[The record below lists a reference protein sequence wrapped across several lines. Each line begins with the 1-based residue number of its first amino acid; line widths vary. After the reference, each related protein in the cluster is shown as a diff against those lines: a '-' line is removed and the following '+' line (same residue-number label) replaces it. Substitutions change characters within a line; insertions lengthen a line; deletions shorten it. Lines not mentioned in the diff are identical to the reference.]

1 VSLTQLHTRKC
12 RACGHLQPPTEGD
25 ECHGCGEHDKWRF
38 FCGEHGGMF
47 DTPVCT
53 VCEKAAM
60 QRADEARA
68 SREAEE
74 RRRREEEAR
83 QARRR
88 EYEREQQRKREE
100 QARLAEAF
108 TRVAR
113 IPAFIALIMTL
124 LCFGLS
130 VQLFT
135 HRSFVIP
142 YSVPFFLFSLGAAIV
157 SALSILVIA
166 VFWE

>member
-12 RACGHLQPPTEGD
+12 LACGHLQPPTEGD
-25 ECHGCGEHDKWRF
+25 ECVSCGEHDKWQF
-38 FCGEHGGMF
+38 FCEEHKKKF

-53 VCEKAAM
+53 VCETAAM

-68 SREAEE
+68 YREAEE
-74 RRRREEEAR
+74 RRRREEEVR

-88 EYEREQQRKREE
+88 EYEREQQRRREE
-100 QARLAEAF
+100 QERLAEAF
-108 TRVAR
+108 TRIAR

-130 VQLFT
+130 MQLFT

-157 SALSILVIA
+157 SALSILIIA
-166 VFWE
+166 AFWE